1 MVPAPVVVGMRPLT
15 PAESAHLD
23 RLRDF
28 LTGSRVDVH
37 DAHALGALLDSQL
50 ARWQESGASEL
61 PEAMLAA
68 FGIGIGDLVLA
79 AAPAAQWVLRTS
91 TDKPAPAL
99 LAAAGSA
106 AVVPLDD
113 VRARWTSGVR
123 DWVPGYVTAAA
134 HHLSTPAPPAP
145 VAHAAAPAPPAS
157 PSAPAAHVP
166 IVRESA
172 TAAPRAPQTPAAA
185 PAESPASLP
194 VRTHGAAAQPEREQ
208 APTPAPMQAP
218 TQAPAQAPTA
228 QRSAFPT
235 RRTSRVPRPHMPAD
249 LPVPPSIPVQI
260 LALRLLDQV
269 LEIACASER
278 QTDLAY
284 AVVGA
289 DGSLRAA
296 PDHDSARASL
306 ASSGAAVGAV
316 VWIATLDEEGRVG
329 GGTPAVIVEAGE
341 RGVETLVV
349 GHRFTTRPVEDLV
362 IVGQGAP
369 LL

>member
-1 MVPAPVVVGMRPLT
+1 VSQADQTGMVPAPVVVGMRPLT

-28 LTGSRVDVH
+28 LTASRVDVR

-50 ARWQESGASEL
+50 ARWQESGSTEP

-113 VRARWTSGVR
+113 VRVRWTSGVR

-145 VAHAAAPAPPAS
+145 ATPAAPPRS

-166 IVRESA
+166 TVKEPA
-172 TAAPRAPQTPAAA
+172 PAAARAPQTPAAA
-185 PAESPASLP
+185 PAESPAPLP
-194 VRTHGAAAQPEREQ
+194 VRTRGATAQPDH
-208 APTPAPMQAP
+208 AHAP
-218 TQAPAQAPTA
+218 TQPATTT

-235 RRTSRVPRPHMPAD
+235 RRTSRVPRPHIPAD

-278 QTDLAY
+278 PAELAY
-284 AVVGA
+284 AVMGA

-296 PDHDSARASL
+296 PDQDAARSAVA
-306 ASSGAAVGAV
+306 ASGAAVAAV
-316 VWIATLDEEGRVG
+316 VWIAMLDDEGRVG
-329 GGTPAVIVEAGE
+329 GGTPAVLVEAGE